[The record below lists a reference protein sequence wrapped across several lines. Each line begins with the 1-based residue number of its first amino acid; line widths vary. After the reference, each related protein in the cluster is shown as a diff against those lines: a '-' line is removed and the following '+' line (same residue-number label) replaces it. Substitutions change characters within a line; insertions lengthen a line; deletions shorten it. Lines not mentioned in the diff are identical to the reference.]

1 MVMTAGEDK
10 PTNYKMY
17 FFYGFLVFTCLL
29 VCTILCL
36 CKKIRIAIKIMET
49 SADFVT
55 EVCYVLLVPPGI
67 TITVIL
73 WSALWLS
80 LAVMVWA

>member
-1 MVMTAGEDK
+1 MML
-10 PTNYKMY
+10 
-17 FFYGFLVFTCLL
+17 FYLFLVL
-29 VCTILCL
+29 VIILVLVIVCL
-36 CKKIRIAIKIMET
+36 CKKIRIAIKILET

-55 EVCYVLLVPPGI
+55 EVCYVLLVPPAI

-73 WSALWLS
+73 WAALWLS